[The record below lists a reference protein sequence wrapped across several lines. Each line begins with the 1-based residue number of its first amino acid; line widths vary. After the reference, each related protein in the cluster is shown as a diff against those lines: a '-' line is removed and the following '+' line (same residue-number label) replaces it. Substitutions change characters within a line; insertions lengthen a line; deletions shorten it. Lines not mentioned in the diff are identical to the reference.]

1 MAKLCQMNRVKHC
14 FDCDTL
20 IKIIT
25 TLVLSK
31 LYYCSSIWCNTSIGN
46 IKKLQA
52 VQNFACRINT
62 NTRKFDHITP
72 ALCKIGWLPVK
83 EHLEYRDIIMS
94 HKCMNGLAPPYF
106 CALFN
111 KRAQLHDCV
120 TRNKE
125 SLHIPLCNTLSG
137 QRSFRFR
144 AVKLW
149 NNLDNELKQ
158 LPFGTFKKKIKT
170 NMIDHYFN

>member
-1 MAKLCQMNRVKHC
+1 
-14 FDCDTL
+14 
-20 IKIIT
+20 
-25 TLVLSK
+25 
-31 LYYCSSIWCNTSIGN
+31 
-46 IKKLQA
+46 
-52 VQNFACRINT
+52 
-62 NTRKFDHITP
+62 
-72 ALCKIGWLPVK
+72 
-83 EHLEYRDIIMS
+83 MS
-94 HKCMNGLAPPYF
+94 CKCMNGLAPPYL

-125 SLHIPLCNTLSG
+125 SLQIPLCNTVLG
-137 QRSFRFR
+137 QRCIRFR

-170 NMIDHYFN
+170 STIDQYFN